1 MGGRIRRRTRYA
13 TRPPLRR
20 KDNPSNDVICNKA
33 PTSSKGQFVE
43 WCDMQQS
50 LQFCLFWWTRMEGR
64 IRRRTRY
71 ATRPLLLS
79 KRQVR
84 QSTRYATKLNFLYKE
99 RVRRICDMQ
108 QDLKKRVPSA
118 LGECCHIP
126 FCNVSMQWKHSQQI
140 AGTLLPRVVWMLSNT
155 PHNYG
160 KEPPSTYRLLYL
172 PEYTRVFE

>member
-1 MGGRIRRRTRYA
+1 
-13 TRPPLRR
+13 
-20 KDNPSNDVICNKA
+20 
-33 PTSSKGQFVE
+33 
-43 WCDMQQS
+43 
-50 LQFCLFWWTRMEGR
+50 MEGR

-155 PHNYG
+155 PTIMG
-160 KEPPSTYRLLYL
+160 KNLLLHTDSCTYPNIPDFLNKYIIEPTYKRLSRTSNLTRMIVAFLYTSLYSSGRSTQLLEL
-172 PEYTRVFE
+172 